1 MAATIYFTS
10 SFSPQN
16 TVLRTY
22 ASDYDGFKEYLS
34 ERPLVYS
41 DPSKR
46 LSFLQLLLPTLI
58 LGVAHSTT
66 SQLVDGGMQR
76 LARERQP
83 MTTTSSSLHH
93 VLYRLTAVYTGSFL
107 CDALLYPLE
116 TVLVRLHCQGVPV
129 LVDNVET
136 GLGVQYI
143 TSYHTGLIDCV
154 RSVWDAEGLIGF
166 FKGFSSLLLQ
176 YALQGLVLMVLW
188 RALAYYENRTRQP
201 HPLQ

>member
-1 MAATIYFTS
+1 MGACLTISLS
-10 SFSPQN
+10 SQN

-46 LSFLQLLLPTLI
+46 LSFLQLLLPTVL
-58 LGVAHSTT
+58 LGIAHSTT
-66 SQLVDGGMQR
+66 SQLVEGGLQR
-76 LARERQP
+76 LVRERRP
-83 MTTTSSSLHH
+83 VSSSSLHH

-116 TVLVRLHCQGVPV
+116 TVLVRLHCQGIPV

-154 RSVWDAEGLIGF
+154 RGVWDAEGLIGF

-201 HPLQ
+201 NPLQ